1 MVSRVAL
8 LRVAEHHGRTDY
20 ASKRAHSQP
29 PNRQG
34 THHRRLQPFYP
45 EKHKVSCSGFL
56 HKANRMQQSCSYYK
70 THQHVSLLPSVA
82 TSPSL
87 PSVTILRHH
96 PSSSPFVITLRHHP
110 SSSLPSI
117 ITLHH
122 HTSLP
127 SITNPSSDILLCD
140 VLSPLHHPSSDVLL
154 CDLLLCDVL
163 SLLHHPSSD
172 GLLCDVLLRDV
183 LSPFHHPSSDVLLC
197 ALEPLEK
204 IVRNSED

>member
-82 TSPSL
+82 TSSSL

-96 PSSSPFVITLRHHP
+96 PSSSPFVITPLRHV
-110 SSSLPSI
+110 
-117 ITLHH
+117 ITLRDHYP
-122 HTSLP
+122 P
-127 SITNPSSDILLCD
+127 SPPF
-140 VLSPLHHPSSDVLL
+140 VLSCYIMLYCYLL
-154 CDLLLCDVL
+154 
-163 SLLHHPSSD
+163 
-172 GLLCDVLLRDV
+172 
-183 LSPFHHPSSDVLLC
+183 
-197 ALEPLEK
+197 
-204 IVRNSED
+204 I